1 MFPIKYIDN
10 NLVWNKD
17 NEVFAYY
24 ELIPYNYSFLSA
36 EQKFIVHDSFRQLIA
51 QSREGKIHALQ
62 IATESSIRS
71 MQEQSKKL
79 VTGKLKEVAYQKID
93 EQTEALVSMIGDN
106 QVDYR
111 FFLGFKLMVTEEQLN
126 LKNIKKSAWLT
137 FTEFL
142 HEVNHT
148 LMNDFVSMPN
158 DEINRYMKMEKLL
171 ENKISRRFKVRC
183 LEINDFGYLMEH
195 LYGRDGIAYE
205 DYEYQ
210 LPKKKLNKETLIKYY
225 DLIRPTRCVIEES
238 QRYLRLEHGDK
249 ESYVSYFT
257 VNAIVGELD
266 FPSSEIFYFQ
276 QQQFTF
282 PVDTSMNVEIVE
294 NRKALTTVRNKKKEL
309 KDLDNHAYQ
318 AGSETSS
325 NVVDALDSVDELE
338 TDLDQGKESM
348 YKLSY
353 VIRVSAP
360 DLDELKRRCDEVKD
374 FYDDLNVK
382 LVRPAGDMLGLHSEF
397 LPASKRYINDYVQY
411 VKSDFLAG
419 LGFGATQQLGETT
432 GIYMGYSV
440 DTGRNVYLQPS
451 LASQGIKGTVT
462 NALAS
467 AFVGS
472 LGGGKSFCNN
482 LLVYYSVL
490 FGGQAVILD
499 PKSERG
505 NWKETLPEIAHEIN
519 IVNLTSDKDNAGLL
533 DPFVIMKNVKD
544 AESLAIDILTFLT
557 GISSRDGEKFPVL
570 RKAVRSVTQ
579 SDSRGLL
586 HVIDELRRED
596 TPISRNIA
604 DHIDSFTDYDFAHLL
619 FSDGTV
625 ENAISLDNQLN
636 IIQVDDLVLP
646 DKDTTFEE
654 YTTIELLSVS
664 MLIVISTFALDFIH
678 SDRSIFKIVDL
689 DEAWA
694 FLNVAQGETLSNKL
708 VRAGRAMQAGVY
720 FVTQSSGDVSK
731 ESLKNNIGL
740 KFAFRSTDIN
750 EIKQTLEFF
759 GIDKDDENNQKRLR
773 DLENGQCLLQDLYG
787 RVGVVQ
793 IHPVFEELLHAFDT
807 RPPVQRNE
815 VE

>member
-62 IATESSIRS
+62 IATESSVRS
-71 MQEQSKKL
+71 IQEQSKKL
-79 VTGKLKEVAYQKID
+79 VTGRLRDVAIQKID

-111 FFLGFKLMVTEEQLN
+111 FFIGFKLIVTEEKVSLESV
-126 LKNIKKSAWLT
+126 KKSAFMT
-137 FTEFL
+137 FKEFL
-142 HEVNHT
+142 NEVNHT
-148 LMNDFVSMPN
+148 LMNDFISMPD

-171 ENKISRRFKVRC
+171 ENKISRRFKFRR
-183 LEINDFGYLMEH
+183 LDKNDFGYLIEH
-195 LYGRDGIAYE
+195 IYGRDGVAYE
-205 DYEYQ
+205 DYKYS
-210 LPKKKLNKETLIKYY
+210 LPKKKLKKATLIKQY
-225 DLIRPTRCVIEES
+225 DLIRPTRCLIEES
-238 QRYLRLEHGDK
+238 QRYLRLEHEDS
-249 ESYVSYFT
+249 ESFVSYFT

-282 PVDTSMNVEIVE
+282 PVDTSMNVEIVG
-294 NRKALTTVRNKKKEL
+294 NRKALSTVRNKKKEL

-318 AGSETSS
+318 SGSETSS

-338 TDLDQGKESM
+338 TDLDQSKESM

-419 LGFGATQQLGETT
+419 LGFGATQQLGENT
-432 GIYMGYSV
+432 GIYIGYSV

-482 LLVYYSVL
+482 LIVYYSVL

-505 NWKETLPEIAHEIN
+505 SWKETLPEIAHEIN
-519 IVNLTSDKDNAGLL
+519 IVNLTSDKENAGLL

-570 RKAVRSVTQ
+570 RKAVRAVTQ
-579 SDSRGLL
+579 SDQRGLL

-596 TPISRNIA
+596 TAIARNIA

-625 ENAISLDNQLN
+625 KNAISLDNQLN
-636 IIQVDDLVLP
+636 IIQVADLVLP

-654 YTTIELLSVS
+654 YTTIELLSVA

-807 RPPVQRNE
+807 RPPVKSE

>member
-137 FTEFL
+137 FAEFL

-171 ENKISRRFKVRC
+171 ENKISRRFKVRR

-238 QRYLRLEHGDK
+238 QRYLRLEHEDK
-249 ESYVSYFT
+249 KSYVSYFT

-338 TDLDQGKESM
+338 TDLDQSKESM

-451 LASQGIKGTVT
+451 LASQGVKGTVT

-482 LLVYYSVL
+482 LLVYYAVL
-490 FGGQAVILD
+490 FGGQAILLD

-636 IIQVDDLVLP
+636 IIQVADLVLP

-720 FVTQSSGDVSK
+720 FVTQSSGDVAK

>member
-1 MFPIKYIDN
+1 MRKIWNKGHRIRASDKHLVYHFSIGMFLVVFVAVLLLLNIKQLMRTDWEHFSLLENGLTLSPYNFITILIATGVCALVAFLYYRFCYDSFKKLLHRQKLARMVLENKWYEADTVQDSGFFTDLQSRSREKIVWFPKIYYQMEKGLLHIRCEITLGKYQDQLLRLEDKLESGLYCELTDKTLHDGYIEYTLLYDMIAN
-10 NLVWNKD
+10 RITIDEVRAENGCLRLMKNLVWEYD
-17 NEVFAYY
+17 A
-24 ELIPYNYSFLSA
+24 LPHA
-36 EQKFIVHDSFRQLIA
+36 LIA
-51 QSREGKIHALQ
+51 GGTGGGKTYFLLTLI
-62 IATESSIRS
+62 
-71 MQEQSKKL
+71 
-79 VTGKLKEVAYQKID
+79 
-93 EQTEALVSMIGDN
+93 EALLHTNAVLYILDPKNGDLADLGTVMGNVYHTKEEMI
-106 QVDYR
+106 
-111 FFLGFKLMVTEEQLN
+111 
-126 LKNIKKSAWLT
+126 
-137 FTEFL
+137 
-142 HEVNHT
+142 
-148 LMNDFVSMPN
+148 
-158 DEINRYMKMEKLL
+158 
-171 ENKISRRFKVRC
+171 
-183 LEINDFGYLMEH
+183 
-195 LYGRDGIAYE
+195 
-205 DYEYQ
+205 
-210 LPKKKLNKETLIKYY
+210 
-225 DLIRPTRCVIEES
+225 
-238 QRYLRLEHGDK
+238 
-249 ESYVSYFT
+249 
-257 VNAIVGELD
+257 
-266 FPSSEIFYFQ
+266 
-276 QQQFTF
+276 
-282 PVDTSMNVEIVE
+282 
-294 NRKALTTVRNKKKEL
+294 
-309 KDLDNHAYQ
+309 
-318 AGSETSS
+318 
-325 NVVDALDSVDELE
+325 DSV
-338 TDLDQGKESM
+338 
-348 YKLSY
+348 
-353 VIRVSAP
+353 
-360 DLDELKRRCDEVKD
+360 
-374 FYDDLNVK
+374 N
-382 LVRPAGDMLGLHSEF
+382 
-397 LPASKRYINDYVQY
+397 
-411 VKSDFLAG
+411 
-419 LGFGATQQLGETT
+419 
-432 GIYMGYSV
+432 MGYSV

-451 LASQGIKGTVT
+451 LASQGVKGTVT

-499 PKSERG
+499 PKAERG

-720 FVTQSSGDVSK
+720 FVTQSSGDVAK

>member
-71 MQEQSKKL
+71 QQEQSKKL

-137 FTEFL
+137 FAEFL

-171 ENKISRRFKVRC
+171 ENKISRRFKVRR

-210 LPKKKLNKETLIKYY
+210 LPKKNYKKETLIKYY

-238 QRYLRLEHGDK
+238 QRYLRLEHEDK

-338 TDLDQGKESM
+338 TDLDQSKESM

-353 VIRVSAP
+353 VVRVCAD

-419 LGFGATQQLGETT
+419 LGFGATQQLGENT

-451 LASQGIKGTVT
+451 LASQGVKGTVT

-596 TPISRNIA
+596 THISRNIA

-636 IIQVDDLVLP
+636 IIQVADLVLP

-720 FVTQSSGDVSK
+720 FVTQSSGDVAK

>member
-62 IATESSIRS
+62 IATESSVRS
-71 MQEQSKKL
+71 IQEQSKRL
-79 VTGKLKEVAYQKID
+79 VTGRLRDVAIQKID

-111 FFLGFKLMVTEEQLN
+111 FFIGFKLIVTEEKVSLESM
-126 LKNIKKSAWLT
+126 KKSAFLT
-137 FTEFL
+137 FKEFL
-142 HEVNHT
+142 NEVNHT
-148 LMNDFVSMPN
+148 LMNDFISMPD

-171 ENKISRRFKVRC
+171 ENKISRRFKFRR
-183 LEINDFGYLMEH
+183 LDKNDFGYLIEH
-195 LYGRDGIAYE
+195 IYGRDGVAYE
-205 DYEYQ
+205 DYEYS
-210 LPKKKLNKETLIKYY
+210 LPKKKLKKATLIKQY
-225 DLIRPTRCVIEES
+225 DLIRPTRCLIEES
-238 QRYLRLEHGDK
+238 QRYLRLEHEDS
-249 ESYVSYFT
+249 ESFVSYFT

-282 PVDTSMNVEIVE
+282 PVDTSMNVEIVG
-294 NRKALTTVRNKKKEL
+294 NRKALSTVRNKKKEL

-318 AGSETSS
+318 SGSETSS

-338 TDLDQGKESM
+338 TDLDQSKESM

-419 LGFGATQQLGETT
+419 LGFGATQQLGENT
-432 GIYMGYSV
+432 GIYIGYSV

-482 LLVYYSVL
+482 LIVYYSVL

-519 IVNLTSDKDNAGLL
+519 IVNLTSDKENAGLL

-570 RKAVRSVTQ
+570 RKAVRAVTQ
-579 SDSRGLL
+579 SDQRGLL
-586 HVIDELRRED
+586 HVIDELRREE
-596 TPISRNIA
+596 TAIARNIA

-619 FSDGTV
+619 FSDGSV
-625 ENAISLDNQLN
+625 KNAISLDNQLN
-636 IIQVDDLVLP
+636 IIQVADLVLP

-654 YTTIELLSVS
+654 YTTIELLSVA

-807 RPPVQRNE
+807 RPPVKSE

>member
-36 EQKFIVHDSFRQLIA
+36 EEKYIVHDSFRQLIA

-79 VTGKLKEVAYQKID
+79 VTGKLKEVACQKID

-137 FTEFL
+137 FKEFL

-171 ENKISRRFKVRC
+171 ENKISRRFKVRR
-183 LEINDFGYLMEH
+183 LEIHDFGYLMEH
-195 LYGRDGIAYE
+195 LYGRDGVAYE

-210 LPKKKLNKETLIKYY
+210 LPKKKLQKETLIKYY

-238 QRYLRLEHGDK
+238 QRYLRLEDEDK

-338 TDLDQGKESM
+338 TDLDQSKESM

-451 LASQGIKGTVT
+451 LASQGVKGTVT

-482 LLVYYSVL
+482 LLVYYAVL
-490 FGGQAVILD
+490 FGGQALLLD

-636 IIQVDDLVLP
+636 IIQVADLVLP

-720 FVTQSSGDVSK
+720 FVTQSSGDVAK

>member
-71 MQEQSKKL
+71 IQEQSKKL
-79 VTGKLKEVAYQKID
+79 VTGRLRDVAIQKID

-111 FFLGFKLMVTEEQLN
+111 FFIGFKLIVTEEKVSLESM
-126 LKNIKKSAWLT
+126 KKSAFMT
-137 FTEFL
+137 FKEFL
-142 HEVNHT
+142 NEVNHT
-148 LMNDFVSMPN
+148 LMNDFISMPD

-171 ENKISRRFKVRC
+171 ENKISRRFKFRR
-183 LEINDFGYLMEH
+183 LDKNDFGYLIEH
-195 LYGRDGIAYE
+195 IYGRDGVAYE
-205 DYEYQ
+205 DYEYS
-210 LPKKKLNKETLIKYY
+210 LPKKKLKKATLIKQY
-225 DLIRPTRCVIEES
+225 DLIRPTRCLIEES
-238 QRYLRLEHGDK
+238 QRYLRLEHEDS
-249 ESYVSYFT
+249 ESFVSYFT

-282 PVDTSMNVEIVE
+282 PVDTSMNVEIVG
-294 NRKALTTVRNKKKEL
+294 NRKALSTVRNKKKEL

-318 AGSETSS
+318 SGSETSS

-338 TDLDQGKESM
+338 TDLDQSKESM

-419 LGFGATQQLGETT
+419 LGFGATQQLGENT
-432 GIYMGYSV
+432 GIYIGYSV

-482 LLVYYSVL
+482 LIVYYSVL

-519 IVNLTSDKDNAGLL
+519 IVNLTSDKENAGLL

-579 SDSRGLL
+579 SDQRGLL

-596 TPISRNIA
+596 TAIARNIA

-619 FSDGTV
+619 FSDGSV
-625 ENAISLDNQLN
+625 KNAISLDNQLN
-636 IIQVDDLVLP
+636 IIQVADLVLP

-654 YTTIELLSVS
+654 YTTIELLSVA

-740 KFAFRSTDIN
+740 KFAFRSTDLG

-759 GIDKDDENNQKRLR
+759 GIDKDDENNHKRLR

-807 RPPVQRNE
+807 RPPVKSE

>member
-126 LKNIKKSAWLT
+126 LKNIKKSVWLT

-171 ENKISRRFKVRC
+171 ENKISRRFKVRR
-183 LEINDFGYLMEH
+183 LEIHDFGYLMEH

-238 QRYLRLEHGDK
+238 QRYLRLEHEDK

-338 TDLDQGKESM
+338 TDLDQTKESM

-353 VIRVSAP
+353 VIRVSAS

-451 LASQGIKGTVT
+451 LASQGVKGTVT

-499 PKSERG
+499 PKAERG

-636 IIQVDDLVLP
+636 IIQVADLVLP

-720 FVTQSSGDVSK
+720 FVTQSSGDVAK

>member
-62 IATESSIRS
+62 IATESSVRS
-71 MQEQSKKL
+71 IQEQSKRL
-79 VTGKLKEVAYQKID
+79 VTGRLRDVAIQKID

-111 FFLGFKLMVTEEQLN
+111 FFIGFKLIVTEEKVSLDSM
-126 LKNIKKSAWLT
+126 KKSAFLT
-137 FTEFL
+137 LKEFL
-142 HEVNHT
+142 NEVNHT
-148 LMNDFVSMPN
+148 LMNDFISMPD

-171 ENKISRRFKVRC
+171 ENKISRRFKFRR
-183 LEINDFGYLMEH
+183 LDKNDFGYLIEH
-195 LYGRDGIAYE
+195 IYGRDGVAYE
-205 DYEYQ
+205 DYEYS
-210 LPKKKLNKETLIKYY
+210 LPKKKLKKATLIKQY
-225 DLIRPTRCVIEES
+225 DLIRPTRCLIEES
-238 QRYLRLEHGDK
+238 QRYIRLEHEDS
-249 ESYVSYFT
+249 ESFVSYFT

-282 PVDTSMNVEIVE
+282 PVDTSMNVEIVG
-294 NRKALTTVRNKKKEL
+294 NRKALSTVRNKKKEL

-318 AGSETSS
+318 SGSETSS

-338 TDLDQGKESM
+338 TDLDQSKESM

-419 LGFGATQQLGETT
+419 LGFGATQQLGENT
-432 GIYMGYSV
+432 GIYIGYSV

-451 LASQGIKGTVT
+451 LASQGVKGTVT

-482 LLVYYSVL
+482 LIVYYSVL

-519 IVNLTSDKDNAGLL
+519 IVNLTSDKENAGLL

-570 RKAVRSVTQ
+570 RKAVRAVTQ
-579 SDSRGLL
+579 SDQRGLL

-596 TPISRNIA
+596 TAIARNIA

-619 FSDGTV
+619 FSDGSV
-625 ENAISLDNQLN
+625 KNAISLDNQLN
-636 IIQVDDLVLP
+636 IIQVADLVLP

-654 YTTIELLSVS
+654 YTTIELLSVA

-807 RPPVQRNE
+807 RPPVSRDE
-815 VE
+815 VV